1 MKEEMKQWVKQEL
14 KKKWQWSNGAISD
27 EDNEGSESSVH
38 DGDTVASDDDSGSL
52 ETRKKRNKKT
62 NLNNFFEQ
70 KVVLDQQ
77 SFFDQICFGSNSFD
91 NNI

>member
-1 MKEEMKQWVKQEL
+1 MISRCWFCWLCEIVGNEGNEEEEMKAMKEEMKQYVKQEL

-52 ETRKKRNKKT
+52 ETRNKKQET
-62 NLNNFFEQ
+62 KKQ
-70 KVVLDQQ
+70 T
-77 SFFDQICFGSNSFD
+77 
-91 NNI
+91 

>member
-1 MKEEMKQWVKQEL
+1 MISRCWFCWLCEIVGNEGNEEEMKQDVKQEL

-52 ETRKKRNKKT
+52 ETRNKKQET
-62 NLNNFFEQ
+62 KKQ
-70 KVVLDQQ
+70 T
-77 SFFDQICFGSNSFD
+77 
-91 NNI
+91 